1 MTTQEMVDLVKD
13 RSKQSD
19 TAKILRELRAAY
31 RWCVNRV
38 YLAEGGPELLST
50 VGQEITLA
58 ADTRDYDLGANVTVT
73 GGVYLGLKQ
82 LFAKLPTDQTFTPM
96 IERDASAPEFQSRD
110 SQPAATPDVAG
121 GHPILYHVYNFSQ
134 FRFAP
139 ALPSGTVLRA
149 DFFQFANPPDPTT
162 NNTAETGVDLT
173 DLFHDAVTCK
183 AAAHCLENL
192 DDDRT
197 GAW

>member
-1 MTTQEMVDLVKD
+1 
-13 RSKQSD
+13 
-19 TAKILRELRAAY
+19 
-31 RWCVNRV
+31 
-38 YLAEGGPELLST
+38 
-50 VGQEITLA
+50 
-58 ADTRDYDLGANVTVT
+58 
-73 GGVYLGLKQ
+73 
-82 LFAKLPTDQTFTPM
+82 M

-197 GAW
+197 GAWETRARDYLMDAIRAATKRTAAPTLIQGWVTRRRRMI